1 VATELAPGVWMWRR
15 EHPEWTPD
23 SDYEPEVACYA
34 VRLPSARLLID
45 PLWADDD
52 ADEDWLDD
60 FARGG
65 RVLAAV
71 LKPDHL
77 RDAAEIAHAYGG
89 RVVTNA
95 DAAALLDPSATVS
108 VLDVGEDLADGA
120 RFLDDGRG
128 RGETPLW
135 LPTARAVA
143 FADAV
148 RGDPEAGGLRVWSYP
163 PGHDLVTRD
172 ALSTIAQLEPELVL
186 VGHGEPIVS
195 DGASALREALDRPP
209 WTNET

>member
-1 VATELAPGVWMWRR
+1 MATELAPGVWMWRL
-15 EHPEWTPD
+15 EHPEWAPD

-34 VRLPSARLLID
+34 VHLPSAQVLID
-45 PLWADDD
+45 PLWPEDDGD
-52 ADEDWLDD
+52 VGWLDD

-65 RVLAAV
+65 RLLVAL

-77 RDAAEIAHAYGG
+77 RAGAEIAHASGG

-95 DAAALLDPSATVS
+95 GVAPLLGAAATVS

-135 LPTARAVA
+135 IPRVRAVA

-186 VGHGEPIVS
+186 VGHGEPVVS
-195 DGASALREALDRPP
+195 GGAAALREALTRPP
-209 WTNET
+209 WVNET

>member
-1 VATELAPGVWMWRR
+1 MATELAPGVWMWRR

-52 ADEDWLDD
+52 ADEDWID
-60 FARGG
+60 
-65 RVLAAV
+65 
-71 LKPDHL
+71 
-77 RDAAEIAHAYGG
+77 EIAHAYGG

-95 DAAALLDPSATVS
+95 AAAALLDPSATVS
-108 VLDVGEDLADGA
+108 VLAAGEDLADGA

-186 VGHGEPIVS
+186 VGHGEPIVH
-195 DGASALREALDRPP
+195 DGAAALREALYRPP
-209 WTNET
+209 WIVE

>member
-1 VATELAPGVWMWRR
+1 MWRR
-15 EHPEWTPD
+15 EHPEWGPGA
-23 SDYEPEVACYA
+23 DYEPEVSCYA
-34 VRLPSARLLID
+34 VELPSARLLID

-52 ADEDWLDD
+52 ADEDRIDD
-60 FARGG
+60 LARGG

-95 DAAALLDPSATVS
+95 AVASLLHPTVPFS
-108 VLDVGEDLADGA
+108 VLEPGEPLADGA
-120 RFLDDGRG
+120 RLFEDGRG

-135 LPTARAVA
+135 LPTHGAIA

-148 RGDPEAGGLRVWSYP
+148 RGDPAGGLRVWSYP
-163 PGHDLVTRD
+163 PGREEATRA
-172 ALSTIAQLEPELVL
+172 ALEVIAALEPDLVL
-186 VGHGEPIVS
+186 VGHGDPVVS
-195 DGASALREALDRPP
+195 DGAAALREALRRPP
-209 WTNET
+209 WVEEEAD

>member
-1 VATELAPGVWMWRR
+1 MFSSLRYDPTLPSVATELAPGVWMWRR

-52 ADEDWLDD
+52 ADEDWIDD

-89 RVVTNA
+89 RGGTHA
-95 DAAALLDPSATVS
+95 DAAPPLDPSATGS
-108 VLDVGEDLADGA
+108 VLPPRGGPAAGA
-120 RFLDDGRG
+120 RVSGARG
-128 RGETPLW
+128 
-135 LPTARAVA
+135 
-143 FADAV
+143 
-148 RGDPEAGGLRVWSYP
+148 
-163 PGHDLVTRD
+163 
-172 ALSTIAQLEPELVL
+172 
-186 VGHGEPIVS
+186 
-195 DGASALREALDRPP
+195 
-209 WTNET
+209 